1 VVLPGSGV
9 PGAASV
15 QPALRGAPL
24 LAWVEGGGR
33 ITLPPPPP
41 LVSLLGRH
49 ASTAA
54 TARGWSW
61 CCGAEQTV
69 SGSGGGRYPQGR
81 PPAAGLWSAPHARRR
96 ANHERRRPQPSGT
109 AVRDSSALHATTPS
123 RPWVAAPE
131 AAALGDSSGTVVGS
145 ARYGGSGGRKPSR
158 TAAWSRA
165 ARGRRWRTRRGGALS
180 GEVTAEVLR

>member
-1 VVLPGSGV
+1 VVLPGPGV

-41 LVSLLGRH
+41 LASLLARH
-49 ASTAA
+49 ASTAT

-81 PPAAGLWSAPHARRR
+81 LRVLQCR

-109 AVRDSSALHATTPS
+109 AVRYSSALHATTPS

-131 AAALGDSSGTVVGS
+131 AAALGDSRDTVVGS
-145 ARYGGSGGRKPSR
+145 AC
-158 TAAWSRA
+158 TAATEA
-165 ARGRRWRTRRGGALS
+165 ASPQGRLRGAGRRG
-180 GEVTAEVLR
+180 